1 MPLLVIAFV
10 ERHLPPGSLNK
21 VKVLILRSAWE
32 HTSYAT
38 IAREENYDVDYIKK
52 SASQLWK
59 LIAKQLQTDVDVK
72 TKVKVSKKN
81 FRSFLLQYIEQ
92 SGYSNGQLQPKI
104 NNQPIQQWGTA
115 PDVSCFYGRHTEIT
129 QLQNWIVTEKSRL
142 VALLGIGGIGKTS
155 LSVKIARELAPNFD
169 YVIWRSLRNA
179 PLLKDTIAELIS
191 LFSQQQDNRS
201 SISLLLDY
209 LRSHRCL
216 IVLDNFETILQGGKT
231 GYYLTD
237 YENYGELLRV
247 ISEANHQSCLVIT
260 SREKPPE
267 LTSFEGSQVS
277 THLLFLQ
284 GCLQTTQG
292 ILDSKAIVGTT
303 NQKQQLSQCYSHNL
317 GC

>member
-1 MPLLVIAFV
+1 MGSPTVTSKVSVTVSSPSLAVTSIDMGVLVMSSNRGIPEMILVSLSNFNQSGKVDVEIVKLSPSLSAKVLLTSTKKRSKASKFWSAIAFV

-142 VALLGIGGIGKTS
+142 VVLLGIGGIGKTS
-155 LSVKIARELAPNFD
+155 FSVKIARELAPNFD
-169 YVIWRSLRNA
+169 YVTRLGR
-179 PLLKDTIAELIS
+179 
-191 LFSQQQDNRS
+191 
-201 SISLLLDY
+201 
-209 LRSHRCL
+209 
-216 IVLDNFETILQGGKT
+216 
-231 GYYLTD
+231 
-237 YENYGELLRV
+237 
-247 ISEANHQSCLVIT
+247 
-260 SREKPPE
+260 
-267 LTSFEGSQVS
+267 
-277 THLLFLQ
+277 FL
-284 GCLQTTQG
+284 
-292 ILDSKAIVGTT
+292 
-303 NQKQQLSQCYSHNL
+303 
-317 GC
+317 